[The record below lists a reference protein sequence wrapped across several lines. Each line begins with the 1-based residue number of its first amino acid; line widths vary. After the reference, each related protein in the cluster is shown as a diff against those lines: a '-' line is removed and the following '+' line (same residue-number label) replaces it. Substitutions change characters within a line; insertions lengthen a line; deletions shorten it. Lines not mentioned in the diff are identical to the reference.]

1 MDASNVYFS
10 GVTPDAIQKT
20 PLAGGPP
27 VVLATS
33 NGSPHAIAVDSSG
46 VYWTQPGSVRR
57 VALAGGP
64 PEVLLDVSI
73 EQTDGIA
80 LDATTIYFTT
90 QDEVL
95 KMPKSGGAPTSIA
108 SSTFPGGIAIDAS
121 RVYWA
126 DQYEGRILAV
136 AHDGGPITVIAS
148 GQYAPFNVAV
158 DATSV
163 YWDTFDGNIMRA
175 AK

>member
-73 EQTDGIA
+73 DQTDGIA

-95 KMPKSGGAPTSIA
+95 KMPKSG
-108 SSTFPGGIAIDAS
+108 
-121 RVYWA
+121 VYWA